1 MMKTSK
7 NAIEFST
14 GTVGD
19 DFVLY
24 LFSCCSI
31 DEASH
36 IAKIARS
43 IKFDSGNIEV
53 STECIRLPR
62 FLKRGIGKVLQKPEE
77 IRSVCKFNFW
87 VIIQLSKLNTSDM
100 NYCVNNLD
108 KYLSTVLKELE
119 KHYYIICCERIGNY
133 FYEYFGIDIKNY

>member
-7 NAIEFST
+7 NVIEFGT

-24 LFSCCSI
+24 LISCCSI

-36 IAKIARS
+36 IANIARS
-43 IKFDSGNIEV
+43 IKFDLGNIEV
-53 STECIRLPR
+53 FTECIKLPR
-62 FLKRGIGKVLQKPEE
+62 FLKRGVGKVLQKPEE
-77 IRSVCKFNFW
+77 IRSTCKFNFW
-87 VIIQLSKLNTSDM
+87 VNIHLSKLNTSDM
-100 NYCVNNLD
+100 NHCVTDLD

-119 KHYYIICCERIGNY
+119 KHYYIMCWERIGNY
-133 FYEYFGIDIKNY
+133 FYENFGIDIKNY

>member
-7 NAIEFST
+7 NVIEFST

-19 DFVLY
+19 DFVSY

-31 DEASH
+31 DEVSH
-36 IAKIARS
+36 IAKIVKS
-43 IKFDSGNIEV
+43 IKFDLGNIEV
-53 STECIRLPR
+53 SAECIRLPR

-77 IRSVCKFNFW
+77 IRSTCKFSFCVN
-87 VIIQLSKLNTSDM
+87 IHLSKLDISDM
-100 NYCVNNLD
+100 NHYVTNLD
-108 KYLSTVLKELE
+108 KYLSTILKELE
-119 KHYYIICCERIGNY
+119 KHYYIMCCERIGNY

>member
-1 MMKTSK
+1 MMIASK
-7 NAIEFST
+7 NVIDFGT

-19 DFVLY
+19 DFVSY

-36 IAKIARS
+36 IVKIARS
-43 IKFDSGNIEV
+43 IKFDLGNIEV

-62 FLKRGIGKVLQKPEE
+62 FLKKGIGKVLQKPEE
-77 IRSVCKFNFW
+77 IRSTRKFSFW
-87 VIIQLSKLNTSDM
+87 VNIHLSKLNISDM
-100 NYCVNNLD
+100 NHCVTNLD

-119 KHYYIICCERIGNY
+119 KYYYIMCCERIGNY
-133 FYEYFGIDIKNY
+133 FYENFGIDIKNY